1 VASRSPLDDARF
13 RGWLLAGAGIP
24 IAILYVWRTAVQ
36 PLLVGMLPGDFRE
49 NYMPAAT
56 KIAAGQDPY
65 NLCEI
70 IACGGAP
77 PPHYVPLPLAGY
89 NYITPPPLAWLLQPL
104 VHAGT
109 TVQLAV
115 VLAVLQVSV
124 AVFLLTTLRALN
136 VRDRHMA
143 LLLVLVTIS
152 FEPVAGNFDEGQVNL
167 VLLGLSGVW
176 LLGWMSGD
184 RWWAGA
190 SLGLAVA
197 IKPLQGPLGLL
208 VIWGRRWRMLA
219 GAVVAGLVLLL
230 LAVPQYLPEYVLK
243 IAPVISAGTGLFENH
258 SPGGT
263 VARLFDPGTFSGVV
277 RDTPLGARIVT
288 VVISLAVLVVT
299 FWVLRRP
306 STDRQVRA
314 LEAGAM
320 VAAGPLIASYSWGT
334 HDVLLLLP
342 MLVLLDW
349 GIRGR
354 RWNVVAL
361 VAAGWLLIGPA
372 HKWFQNVL
380 LSGYSD
386 VTVLRLMAE
395 FGVVGLTFIWV
406 ASLVALRS
414 ARLADRLDAA
424 HESGADGEQHD
435 RAREHDPVA
444 EVG

>member
-1 VASRSPLDDARF
+1 VARRSPLDDARF
-13 RGWLLAGAGIP
+13 RGILLVAAGIP
-24 IAILYVWRTAVQ
+24 IATLYVWRTVVQ
-36 PLLVGMLPGDFRE
+36 PLLVGVLPGDFSE
-49 NYMPAAT
+49 NYLPAAT
-56 KIAAGQDPY
+56 KIAAGRNPY

-70 IACGGAP
+70 VACGGAP
-77 PPHYVPLPLAGY
+77 SPHYVPLPLAGY
-89 NYITPPPLAWLLQPL
+89 NYITPPPLAWMLQPL
-104 VHAGT
+104 VHVSS
-109 TVQLAV
+109 TVQLLV

-124 AVFLLTTLRALN
+124 VVFLWTTLRALN
-136 VRDRHMA
+136 VSGWQMT

-176 LLGWMSGD
+176 LLGWVAGD

-190 SLGLAVA
+190 ALGLAVA

-208 VIWGRRWRMLA
+208 LIWGRRWRMLA
-219 GAVVAGLVLLL
+219 GAAVAGLVLLL
-230 LAVPQYLPEYVLK
+230 LAVPQYLPEYVMR

-263 VARLFDPGTFSGVV
+263 VARLFEPGTFLGAV
-277 RDTPLGARIVT
+277 RDMPVAARIVT
-288 VVISLAVLVVT
+288 IVISLAVLVVT

-306 STDRQVRA
+306 SADRQTRA
-314 LEAGAM
+314 LEASAM

-349 GIRGR
+349 GIRLR
-354 RWNVVAL
+354 RWPVVAL
-361 VAAGWLLIGPA
+361 VGAGWLLIGPA

-386 VTVLRLMAE
+386 LTVLRLMAE
-395 FGVVGLTFIWV
+395 FGVVGLLCVWV
-406 ASLVALRS
+406 ASLLAVRT
-414 ARLADRLDAA
+414 ARLADRPDTA
-424 HESGADGEQHD
+424 HEHGADREQHD
-435 RAREHDPVA
+435 RAGEHDPVA